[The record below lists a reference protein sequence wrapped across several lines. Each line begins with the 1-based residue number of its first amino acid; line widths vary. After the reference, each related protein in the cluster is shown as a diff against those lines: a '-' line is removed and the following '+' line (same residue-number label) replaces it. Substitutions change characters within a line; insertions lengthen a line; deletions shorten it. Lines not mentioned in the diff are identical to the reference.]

1 MPKVTLFFC
10 VIQIDLNGQ
19 ISEYW
24 ARLSHAIGLAYQV
37 SENIVISGDLN
48 SDLISLNHNKLID
61 TLRLFSL
68 KNVIEKP
75 TRVTNHSKTLLDPII
90 VSDTINY
97 VFADVF
103 TLPDNISDHDASV
116 VTIQCSKNISR
127 SFKREIWQYQEINY
141 EKFEEKLNEINW
153 NEKLDHLMKCAR
165 NLQSVS

>member
-1 MPKVTLFFC
+1 M
-10 VIQIDLNGQ
+10 
-19 ISEYW
+19 
-24 ARLSHAIGLAYQV
+24 
-37 SENIVISGDLN
+37 
-48 SDLISLNHNKLID
+48 
-61 TLRLFSL
+61 RLFSL

-75 TRVTNHSKTLLDPII
+75 TRVTNHSKTLLDLII
-90 VSDTINY
+90 VSDIINY

-127 SFKREIWQYQEINY
+127 SFKREMWQYQQINN